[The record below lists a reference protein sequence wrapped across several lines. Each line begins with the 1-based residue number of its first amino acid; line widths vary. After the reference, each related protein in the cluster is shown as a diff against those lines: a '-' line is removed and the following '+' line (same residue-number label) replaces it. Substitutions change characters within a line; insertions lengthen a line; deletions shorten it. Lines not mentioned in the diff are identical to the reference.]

1 MIMEDYFIMI
11 ILSGMGAYIAWS
23 ILSPWWDRSD
33 NETRRNGI
41 LKGLAVIF
49 ILGGAR
55 VYFNTQNDETASA
68 SASLVLATLGLA

>member
-1 MIMEDYFIMI
+1 MWEDYLFMF
-11 ILSGMGAYIAWS
+11 ILSGMAAVIAWT
-23 ILSPWWDRSD
+23 ILSKWWDESD
-33 NETRRNGI
+33 NITRRNGI

-55 VYFNTQNDETASA
+55 VYFNTQDASD

>member
-1 MIMEDYFIMI
+1 MEDYFLMI
-11 ILSGMGAYIAWS
+11 TVSVMGAYIAWT
-23 ILSPWWDRSD
+23 ILSPWWDESD